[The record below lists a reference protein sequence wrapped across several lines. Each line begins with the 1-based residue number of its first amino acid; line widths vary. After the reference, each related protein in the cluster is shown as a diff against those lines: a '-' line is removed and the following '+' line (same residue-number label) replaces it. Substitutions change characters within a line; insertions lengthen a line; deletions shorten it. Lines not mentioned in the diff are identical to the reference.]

1 MPVEVTDERIG
12 PPILLKKSAVQG
24 RKPEDLLLGELAI
37 GFNSQQPRLWFKD
50 SDGSIQHL
58 NRDIATLEQA
68 RAGTDNETII
78 TPRLLSQ
85 ILSGMTFDISGSV
98 DGGDV
103 NGQSF
108 IDGGAP
114 DTTQFAT
121 QADGGL
127 I

>member
-1 MPVEVTDERIG
+1 MPTDERIG
-12 PPILLKKSAVQG
+12 PPVLLKRSAVAG
-24 RKPEDLLLGELAI
+24 RQPADLQLGELAI

-50 SDGSIQHL
+50 SDGAIQHL

-78 TPRLLSQ
+78 TPKLLAQ
-85 ILSGMTFDISGSV
+85 ILSGMTFDMSGNV

-108 IDGGAP
+108 IDGGSP
-114 DTTQFAT
+114 ETTQFAT
-121 QADGGL
+121 QADGGR

>member
-1 MPVEVTDERIG
+1 MPTDERIG
-12 PPILLKKSAVQG
+12 PPVLLKRSAVAG
-24 RKPEDLLLGELAI
+24 RQPSDLQLGELAI
-37 GFNSQQPRLWFKD
+37 GFNAQQPRLWFKD
-50 SDGSIQHL
+50 SDGAIQHL

-78 TPRLLSQ
+78 TPKLLSQ
-85 ILSGMTFDISGSV
+85 ILSGMTFDMSGSV

-103 NGQSF
+103 HGQSF
-108 IDGGAP
+108 IDGGSP

-121 QADGGL
+121 QADGGR

>member
-1 MPVEVTDERIG
+1 MPVEVDERIG
-12 PPILLKKSAVQG
+12 PPILLKKSAVLG
-24 RKPEDLLLGELAI
+24 RKPDDLMLGELAL
-37 GFNSQQPRLWFKD
+37 GFNSQLPRLWFKN

-78 TPRLLSQ
+78 TPKLLAQ
-85 ILSGMTFDISGSV
+85 VLSGMTFDISGSV

-108 IDGGAP
+108 IDGGSP
-114 DTTQFAT
+114 ETTQFAT
-121 QADGGL
+121 QVDGGL

>member
-1 MPVEVTDERIG
+1 MSDRIG
-12 PPILLKKSAVQG
+12 PPVLLKKSSVVG
-24 RKPEDLLLGELAI
+24 RKPDDLLLGELAL

-50 SDGSIQHL
+50 SDGAIQHL

-68 RAGTDNETII
+68 RAGTDNTTII
-78 TPRLLSQ
+78 TPKLLSQ
-85 ILSGMTFDISGSV
+85 ILSGMTFDMSGSV

-108 IDGGAP
+108 IDGGSP